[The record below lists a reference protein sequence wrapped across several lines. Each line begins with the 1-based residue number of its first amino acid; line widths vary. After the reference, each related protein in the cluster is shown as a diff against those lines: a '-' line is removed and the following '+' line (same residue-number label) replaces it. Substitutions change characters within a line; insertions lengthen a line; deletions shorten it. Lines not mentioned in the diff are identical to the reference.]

1 MPSRPQFDV
10 TSARH
15 VVEIVETTGRL
26 IDRRVE
32 CDLAPVWVDGDQ
44 TRIEQILTN
53 LLINAATYTAAG
65 GRIFVRTAREDATA
79 VMEVNDDGQG
89 IEPEKLLRVFDLF
102 FQGEAT
108 ADRSSGGLG
117 IGLTLVQRLAALH
130 GGDVN
135 ASSGGG
141 GQGAT
146 FTVRLPALAVP
157 PTDGVSRPLDMMAAS
172 PRGVHATSS

>member
-1 MPSRPQFDV
+1 
-10 TSARH
+10 
-15 VVEIVETTGRL
+15 VETTGRL

-65 GRIFVRTAREDATA
+65 GRILVRTAREDATA
-79 VMEVNDDGQG
+79 VMEISDDGQG
-89 IEPEKLLRVFDLF
+89 IEPEKLPRVFELF

-108 ADRSSGGLG
+108 SDRSSGGLG

-130 GGDVN
+130 GGHVN
-135 ASSGGG
+135 ASSGGR

-146 FTVRLPALAVP
+146 FTVRLPALAAP
-157 PTDGVSRPLDMMAAS
+157 PTDGGPRPLDTMAAS